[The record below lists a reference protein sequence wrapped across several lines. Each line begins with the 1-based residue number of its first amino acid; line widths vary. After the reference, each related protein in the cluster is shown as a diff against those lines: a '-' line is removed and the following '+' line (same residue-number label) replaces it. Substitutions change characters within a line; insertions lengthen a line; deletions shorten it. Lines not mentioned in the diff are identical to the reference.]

1 MSNAEIT
8 VPARAASQYD
18 DLLKQKKKNKRKA
31 DFKRLLPLYLMMLP
45 GLVYLLCNNY
55 LPMFGILFAFK
66 KMNFSVGVLQSP
78 WCGLQNFEFLFK
90 TKDAWIMIRNTLLYN
105 IVWIAMGDCDCGFY
119 CNTHGR
125 DFGTSRGQGDS
136 ANHMFSV
143 DDFCGYPVIHRI
155 CVSQHEQRLHQ
166 PCASGGRRYQL
177 VCQRTVLAGDPYNRS
192 FLAMLGPELGYL
204 YGKHRR
210 HR

>member
-90 TKDAWIMIRNTLLYN
+90 TKDAWIMIRNTLLYL
-105 IVWIAMGDCDCGFY
+105 VEAGE
-119 CNTHGR
+119 
-125 DFGTSRGQGDS
+125 RGIPYFFIPIQIK
-136 ANHMFSV
+136 AAV
-143 DDFCGYPVIHRI
+143 R
-155 CVSQHEQRLHQ
+155 
-166 PCASGGRRYQL
+166 AA
-177 VCQRTVLAGDPYNRS
+177 VL
-192 FLAMLGPELGYL
+192 
-204 YGKHRR
+204 
-210 HR
+210 

>member
-66 KMNFSVGVLQSP
+66 KMNFQWASCKAPGAVCRTLNSCLRRKMP
-78 WCGLQNFEFLFK
+78 GL
-90 TKDAWIMIRNTLLYN
+90 
-105 IVWIAMGDCDCGFY
+105 
-119 CNTHGR
+119 
-125 DFGTSRGQGDS
+125 
-136 ANHMFSV
+136 
-143 DDFCGYPVIHRI
+143 
-155 CVSQHEQRLHQ
+155 
-166 PCASGGRRYQL
+166 
-177 VCQRTVLAGDPYNRS
+177 
-192 FLAMLGPELGYL
+192 
-204 YGKHRR
+204 
-210 HR
+210 

>member
-1 MSNAEIT
+1 MFTSAATGRIKAYGRQGECNFMSNAEIT

-105 IVWIAMGDCDCGFY
+105 IVWIAMGTVIAVFIAILMAEI
-119 CNTHGR
+119 
-125 DFGTSRGQGDS
+125 S
-136 ANHMFSV
+136 AR
-143 DDFCGYPVIHRI
+143 PAAKVI
-155 CVSQHEQRLHQ
+155 Q
-166 PCASGGRRYQL
+166 PII
-177 VCQRTVLAGDPYNRS
+177 
-192 FLAMLGPELGYL
+192 
-204 YGKHRR
+204 
-210 HR
+210 